1 MPHTKKNSYRSFFVF
16 EITND
21 WKFGQNCY
29 AAELQ
34 VINCLSWGSL
44 ATIII
49 KGNKSVSVSH
59 KRDINPVDHFHRN
72 IKHLQSSVL
81 ASTTLSWV
89 FIGVE
94 NTRIWGNFLPFD
106 FTPKN
111 NFVTDDPH
119 FFPNIFQN
127 HLVYTVKLP

>member
-1 MPHTKKNSYRSFFVF
+1 MPHTKKISYRSFFVF

-49 KGNKSVSVSH
+49 KGNKYSPFFYYSPMSLVRIKKSTWPASAF
-59 KRDINPVDHFHRN
+59 DIWRQCMVLPIFENLFKQHETDIVFFRAFLVF
-72 IKHLQSSVL
+72 LQIHSSVL
-81 ASTTLSWV
+81 ILSFKKPRPSERFW
-89 FIGVE
+89 
-94 NTRIWGNFLPFD
+94 
-106 FTPKN
+106 
-111 NFVTDDPH
+111 
-119 FFPNIFQN
+119 
-127 HLVYTVKLP
+127 